1 MPRRAPRKPTK
12 RSKTFTGCWTCRSR
26 GVKCGEEKPT
36 CARCRNGS
44 FHCEGYGVKLVWPD
58 ECGENATGVQ
68 RRLFSPLQQSG
79 PILSDQL
86 LDLSL
91 ETLDAAIV
99 VDQEHCGPFSVFRLP
114 SCVLGN
120 TLEVSTLENGLSRHS
135 ADEGLSNVSVFGNIL
150 SPFQDFNA
158 TESSVSGLLENSN
171 NEGSQQD
178 GGALHWMYGEVRQ
191 DNRQHLSTTETLSDQ
206 ERIGTEEG
214 HVDAVLGLPGTRIG
228 PGKVND
234 PPDRWHSTFWAG
246 SNMSLHCDS
255 WMEDYLSHLE
265 LVDCLRP
272 LTPPETRQDRQLMHY
287 WVTHLSDLMI
297 SIGTAD
303 NPYRTVWIPMA
314 LHSVAGKHLF
324 PGNAALLHA
333 IYAISAFNQAQLSDA
348 NHQSYFISAT
358 KHYQLGL
365 RYLRQALMEQRGTQL
380 EVVLAAINAMSFI
393 EVISGDFS
401 FWRGHLKGGRE
412 WLRSFERAKWSGRR
426 KSVTYQF
433 FLCAEAIGSA
443 LPGATVDSTRK
454 DLDGSCDSDYV
465 HDPIFGVTSMLPE
478 VDYCLDQYFGITKPI
493 LEVIIHINHLS
504 THPRPPSKAELEGLE
519 IKIRLNRPTPVSD
532 IRGSARS
539 EKHMVMDYAI
549 IFYQACYIHFK
560 HTLLRTPSKHLQG
573 LVRPTL
579 RHLQNIEIH
588 EATYT
593 RCGILWPI
601 FVIACECDED
611 ESRDAVRMWFT
622 TKTRLGIANVATA
635 LNIILEIWHRRDRA
649 KQEGNDCFVG
659 WGKVMADM
667 GLDIFII

>member
-26 GVKCGEEKPT
+26 GVKCDEEKPT
-36 CARCRNGS
+36 CARCRKGS
-44 FHCEGYGVKLVWPD
+44 FRCEGYGVKLVWPD
-58 ECGENATGVQ
+58 ECGKNATGVQ
-68 RRLFSPLQQSG
+68 RRLFSSVQQSG

-120 TLEVSTLENGLSRHS
+120 ALEVSTLENELSRHS
-135 ADEGLSNVSVFGNIL
+135 ADEELSNVSVFGNII

-158 TESSVSGLLENSN
+158 TESSVSGLLENLN
-171 NEGSQQD
+171 DEGSHQD
-178 GGALHWMYGEVRQ
+178 GGALHWMYEGVRQ

-206 ERIGTEEG
+206 ERI
-214 HVDAVLGLPGTRIG
+214 V
-228 PGKVND
+228 
-234 PPDRWHSTFWAG
+234 
-246 SNMSLHCDS
+246 
-255 WMEDYLSHLE
+255 MEDYLNHLE
-265 LVDCLRP
+265 PVDCLRP

-287 WVTHLSDLMI
+287 WVTRLSDLMI

-333 IYAISAFNQAQLSDA
+333 IYAISAFNQAQLSDT

-365 RYLRQALMEQRGTQL
+365 RYLRQALMEQHGTQL
-380 EVVLAAINAMSFI
+380 EAVLAAINAMSFI

-401 FWRGHLKGGRE
+401 FWRGQLKGGRE
-412 WLRSFERAKWSGRR
+412 WLRSFKRAKWSGQQ

-443 LPGATVDSTRK
+443 LPGATVDRTRK

-465 HDPIFGVTSMLPE
+465 HDPIFGVTSVLPE
-478 VDYCLDQYFGITKPI
+478 VEYCLDQYFGITKPI
-493 LEVIIHINHLS
+493 LEVITHINHLS
-504 THPRPPSKAELEGLE
+504 THPRPPSKTELEGLE

-532 IRGSARS
+532 VRGSARS
-539 EKHMVMDYAI
+539 EKHVVIDYAI
-549 IFYQACYIHFK
+549 IFYHACYIHFK

-611 ESRDAVRMWFT
+611 ESRGAVRMWFT

-635 LNIILEIWHRRDRA
+635 LNIILEIWRRRDRA